1 VAGQNE
7 RTRAGGAPPL
17 GTGEAT
23 PGVPPPGGRTRG
35 RERPSLPVTPDLPSR
50 EHAQVSP
57 VKPSND
63 DQIAQAQ
70 AAVAATTS
78 PIVHNLLRQ
87 MERIRDSLDGLL
99 HERAQIDA
107 DVVLIASDVTHAR
120 REEAVAQVEAAG

>member
-1 VAGQNE
+1 MHDVS
-7 RTRAGGAPPL
+7 P
-17 GTGEAT
+17 
-23 PGVPPPGGRTRG
+23 
-35 RERPSLPVTPDLPSR
+35 LPVR
-50 EHAQVSP
+50 
-57 VKPSND
+57 PSND

-70 AAVAATTS
+70 AVVAAQAKAAVAATTS